1 MAGFCGGED
10 CGGVGWCV
18 EAWSGLV
25 EEKKEQQRMAR
36 KALSFFLNK
45 GLAMCYHAWQ
55 GWARQERQRKIDE
68 GKARASASVQD
79 NYDRLEKIEPQ
90 LKEYEE
96 ALQAETE
103 QRHYEAEQVKNV
115 LQHLEKLLGDSFAGI
130 QDNMAARREHMKQS
144 GARAAIY
151 RIKRNK
157 IGAAF
162 EAWQQGADAQKVEK
176 MEEEAAKAKAK
187 EEEKAKAKAKAR
199 REHIMA
205 KIVYKME
212 GNRKGSAFTAWK
224 GQWVRAKEAEA
235 KAAAEEQARLA
246 EEQVRLL
253 NIPELSQKVHDH
265 DQKCA
270 PFCTRLFA
278 SLQALTVFSR
288 CARFMQLAKT
298 FRLIPDRAGLEIA
311 SPSKGTPGR

>member
-1 MAGFCGGED
+1 MTF
-10 CGGVGWCV
+10 

-224 GQWVRAKEAEA
+224 GQWVRAKEGGEGRGGGAGQVGRGTGQVAEHPGA
-235 KAAAEEQARLA
+235 IAESARPRP
-246 EEQVRLL
+246 EVRPVL
-253 NIPELSQKVHDH
+253 H
-265 DQKCA
+265 A
-270 PFCTRLFA
+270 PLRLFA
-278 SLQALTVFSR
+278 SADGLFALRQIYAASEDLP
-288 CARFMQLAKT
+288 ANPGQG
-298 FRLIPDRAGLEIA
+298 RAGDRLPEQRHAGQVTA
-311 SPSKGTPGR
+311 SNL